1 MQKVTIQCR
10 DMDGNIIDFR
20 NDITL
25 EQAIAAKVLFENEY
39 LNEYKKLLI
48 SIHCKI
54 SIN

>member
-10 DMDGNIIDFR
+10 DMNGNIIDFR

-25 EQAIAAKVLFENEY
+25 EQAIFAKVLFEQEY
-39 LNEYKKLLI
+39 LKEYEKLLI
-48 SIHCKI
+48 SIHCKL